1 VDLCTTRTTVYQLTN
16 PTKDGEQQTALE
28 AAKRDLSFVTET
40 GALEDL
46 ALVRSIQ
53 QSIDSGANDAFTF
66 GHFEPAI
73 AHFHQHLS
81 EKLIEL
87 T

>member
-1 VDLCTTRTTVYQLTN
+1 LND
-16 PTKDGEQQTALE
+16 
-28 AAKRDLSFVTET
+28 AKRDLSFVSESS
-40 GALEDL
+40 ALEDL

-53 QSIDSGANDAFTF
+53 KSITSGANEAFTF

-73 AHFHQHLS
+73 VHFYQHLS
-81 EKLIEL
+81 EQIAGS